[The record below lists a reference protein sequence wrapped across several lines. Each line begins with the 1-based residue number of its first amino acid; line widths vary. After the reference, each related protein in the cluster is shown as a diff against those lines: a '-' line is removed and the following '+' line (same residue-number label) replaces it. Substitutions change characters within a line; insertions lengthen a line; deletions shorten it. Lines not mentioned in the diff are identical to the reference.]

1 MTDSTPH
8 TDQLTT
14 GLISVGA
21 DDQILW
27 CNQAARNLLVL
38 GILSGPNVPLTNLI
52 PALENRLTSVRMNQQ
67 SIQISEVVLP
77 HSQLSV
83 DVSLTAIDDE
93 TILCELY
100 PITERIR
107 QRQYAERAD
116 RQQAIAQM
124 ARHLAHELRNPLAGV
139 KAGAQLITHQATESS
154 IQRHADMIERGV
166 DRITTLLERFA
177 DNQTHHKTEINLHQ
191 LLTETAELVVAERR
205 GDLRIEADFDPS
217 IPLVMADGD
226 QLNQLFLNLIRNSSQ
241 ADATSIQLSTR
252 IEHMSP
258 IVDPPAKHA
267 IRIGIKDNGIGIP
280 THLHDRLFLP
290 MVSGKDQGS
299 GFGLAIAQQIARA
312 HEGLLEY
319 QPCQEGASFVL
330 RLPLITATEAS
341 DVAIQ

>member
-1 MTDSTPH
+1 MTHSAPH

-14 GLISVGA
+14 GLISIGP
-21 DDQILW
+21 DDHLLW

-38 GILSGPNVPLTNLI
+38 GNLSEGHVSVTHLLPTLG
-52 PALENRLTSVRMNQQ
+52 NRLTSIRKNQQ
-67 SIQISEVVLP
+67 SIQISEVLLP
-77 HSQLSV
+77 QSQLSV
-83 DVSLTAIDDE
+83 DISLTAIDDGV
-93 TILCELY
+93 ILCELY

-107 QRQYAERAD
+107 QRQHAERAD

-154 IQRHADMIERGV
+154 IQRHADMIDRGV

-177 DNQTHHKTEINLHQ
+177 DNQTHQKTQINLHQ
-191 LLTETAELVVAERR
+191 LLTETAELVVAERH
-205 GDLRIEADFDPS
+205 GGLRIEPDFDPS

-241 ADATSIQLSTR
+241 ADATWIQLTTR
-252 IEHMSP
+252 IELMSP

-267 IRIGIKDNGIGIP
+267 IRIGIKDNGVGIP
-280 THLHDRLFLP
+280 AHLHDRLFLP
-290 MVSGKDQGS
+290 MVTGRDQGS

-312 HEGLLEY
+312 HDGLLEY
-319 QPCQEGASFVL
+319 QPCLEGASFVL
-330 RLPLITATEAS
+330 RLPLIAAT
-341 DVAIQ
+341 